1 MPLYCYPIR
10 DHYVKV
16 KSFIQ
21 QILESVK
28 SLFLSGLFTLL
39 PVALTIAF
47 FSFTLR
53 LIQSWFNP
61 IYLIVPDYLRTIPYV
76 EIILVVITVFAV
88 GAILKFLLLQPLID
102 AIEKYFVGRI
112 PLIRPVY
119 FGIKQLIRAFGPQ
132 DTEHF
137 QKVIL
142 IEFPRP
148 GIYSIGFLTSTIATE
163 IAPCKASEP
172 GCTKYYGV
180 FIPNTPNPTTGYY
193 IIAEEKDLQ
202 YMNITRQEAMT
213 IVISG
218 GIIQPERPQKQ

>member
-1 MPLYCYPIR
+1 M
-10 DHYVKV
+10 KTE
-16 KSFIQ
+16 KSLLQKTFDGI
-21 QILESVK
+21 K
-28 SLFLSGLFTLL
+28 SLFLGGLFTLL
-39 PVALTIAF
+39 PIALTIAF
-47 FSFTLR
+47 FTFTLR

-61 IYLIVPDYLRTIPYV
+61 IYLIVPTYLRTIPYV
-76 EIILVVITVFAV
+76 EIMVVLVTIFIV
-88 GAILKFLLLQPLID
+88 GAIVKFLLLQPLIE

-142 IEFPRP
+142 IEFPRS
-148 GIYSIGFLTSTIATE
+148 GVYSIGFLTTTVATE
-163 IAPCKASEP
+163 IAPCKP
-172 GCTKYYGV
+172 GQEGCPTYFGV

-193 IIAEEKDLQ
+193 VIAEEKDLQ
-202 YMNITRQEAMT
+202 YVNLTRQEAMT

-218 GIIQPERPQKQ
+218 GIIQPERLEKK